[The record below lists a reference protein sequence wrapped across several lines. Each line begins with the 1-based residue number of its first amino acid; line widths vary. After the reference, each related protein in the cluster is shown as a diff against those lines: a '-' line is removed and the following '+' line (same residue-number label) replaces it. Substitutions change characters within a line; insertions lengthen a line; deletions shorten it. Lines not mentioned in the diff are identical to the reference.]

1 MSIVVNGITKIF
13 GAQTAVNN
21 VSFSA
26 KPGEIVGFL
35 GPNGAGKS
43 TTMKM
48 LCCYLEP
55 SSGTAEVEGFDILKN
70 PLEVRKNI
78 GYLPEQNPLYDDM
91 YVREYL
97 GFVAGLHKIKNPDKR
112 IDEVIHTTGLEKEQH
127 KIIGTLSKGY
137 KQRVGLAQA
146 IIHDPKVL
154 ILDEPTSGLD
164 MNQLVGIR
172 QLIREMGKEKTVI
185 FSSHI
190 MQEIQALCHRVLII
204 NDGVLIADDSIAD
217 LQARVSGQ
225 TKVVVVFSNDQYSKD
240 PFTAVPG
247 VISVQ
252 KEGDRLTIL
261 GKDDADIKPGIF
273 KAAVDSGLTI
283 VEMKS
288 ELMNME
294 SIFRQLTQKQE
305 I

>member
-91 YVREYL
+91 YVREFL

-252 KEGDRLTIL
+252 KEGVRLTIL

>member
-13 GAQTAVNN
+13 GTQTAVNN

-48 LCCYLEP
+48 LCCYLAPTE
-55 SSGTAEVEGFDILKN
+55 GTAEIAGFDILKD
-70 PLEVRKNI
+70 PLKVKKNV
-78 GYLPEQNPLYDDM
+78 GYLPEHNPLYEDM

-97 GFVAGLHKIKNPDKR
+97 GFVAGLHKINNPEKR

-185 FSSHI
+185 FSCTSLLLP
-190 MQEIQALCHRVLII
+190 A
-204 NDGVLIADDSIAD
+204 
-217 LQARVSGQ
+217 
-225 TKVVVVFSNDQYSKD
+225 
-240 PFTAVPG
+240 
-247 VISVQ
+247 
-252 KEGDRLTIL
+252 
-261 GKDDADIKPGIF
+261 
-273 KAAVDSGLTI
+273 
-283 VEMKS
+283 
-288 ELMNME
+288 
-294 SIFRQLTQKQE
+294 
-305 I
+305 

>member
-13 GAQTAVNN
+13 GTQTAVNN

-112 IDEVIHTTGLEKEQH
+112 IDEVIQTTGLEKEQH

>member
-13 GAQTAVNN
+13 GTQTAVNN

-97 GFVAGLHKIKNPDKR
+97 GFVAGLHKIKNADKR
-112 IDEVIHTTGLEKEQH
+112 IDEVIQTTGLEKEQH

-240 PFTAVPG
+240 PFAAVPG

>member
-13 GAQTAVNN
+13 GTQTAVNN

-112 IDEVIHTTGLEKEQH
+112 IDEVIQTTGLEKEQH

-240 PFTAVPG
+240 PFVAVPG

>member
-13 GAQTAVNN
+13 GTQTAVNN

-55 SSGTAEVEGFDILKN
+55 SSGTAEVEGFDILTN

-91 YVREYL
+91 YVREFL
-97 GFVAGLHKIKNPDKR
+97 AFVAGLHKIKNPDKR
-112 IDEVIHTTGLEKEQH
+112 IDEVIKTTGLEKEQH

-240 PFTAVPG
+240 PFVAVPG

>member
-13 GAQTAVNN
+13 GTQTAVNN

-112 IDEVIHTTGLEKEQH
+112 IDEVIQTTGLEKEQH

-185 FSSHI
+185 HNWH
-190 MQEIQALCHRVLII
+190 E
-204 NDGVLIADDSIAD
+204 
-217 LQARVSGQ
+217 
-225 TKVVVVFSNDQYSKD
+225 
-240 PFTAVPG
+240 
-247 VISVQ
+247 
-252 KEGDRLTIL
+252 
-261 GKDDADIKPGIF
+261 DA
-273 KAAVDSGLTI
+273 
-283 VEMKS
+283 
-288 ELMNME
+288 
-294 SIFRQLTQKQE
+294 
-305 I
+305 

>member
-13 GAQTAVNN
+13 GTQTAVNN

-97 GFVAGLHKIKNPDKR
+97 RFCSRFA
-112 IDEVIHTTGLEKEQH
+112 
-127 KIIGTLSKGY
+127 
-137 KQRVGLAQA
+137 
-146 IIHDPKVL
+146 
-154 ILDEPTSGLD
+154 
-164 MNQLVGIR
+164 
-172 QLIREMGKEKTVI
+172 
-185 FSSHI
+185 
-190 MQEIQALCHRVLII
+190 
-204 NDGVLIADDSIAD
+204 
-217 LQARVSGQ
+217 
-225 TKVVVVFSNDQYSKD
+225 
-240 PFTAVPG
+240 
-247 VISVQ
+247 
-252 KEGDRLTIL
+252 
-261 GKDDADIKPGIF
+261 
-273 KAAVDSGLTI
+273 
-283 VEMKS
+283 
-288 ELMNME
+288 
-294 SIFRQLTQKQE
+294 
-305 I
+305 

>member
-13 GAQTAVNN
+13 GTQTAVNN

-97 GFVAGLHKIKNPDKR
+97 GFVAGLHKIKNADKR
-112 IDEVIHTTGLEKEQH
+112 IDEVIQTTGLEKEQH

-240 PFTAVPG
+240 PFVAVPG

-273 KAAVDSGLTI
+273 KAAVDAGLTI

>member
-1 MSIVVNGITKIF
+1 MTICMSESI
-13 GAQTAVNN
+13 
-21 VSFSA
+21 
-26 KPGEIVGFL
+26 
-35 GPNGAGKS
+35 
-43 TTMKM
+43 
-48 LCCYLEP
+48 
-55 SSGTAEVEGFDILKN
+55 
-70 PLEVRKNI
+70 
-78 GYLPEQNPLYDDM
+78 
-91 YVREYL
+91 L
-97 GFVAGLHKIKNPDKR
+97 GFVAGLHKIKNADKR
-112 IDEVIHTTGLEKEQH
+112 IDEVIQTTGLEKEQH

-240 PFTAVPG
+240 PFAAVPG
-247 VISVQ
+247 VISVH

-261 GKDDADIKPGIF
+261 GKDDVDIKPGVF
-273 KAAVDSGLTI
+273 KAAVDAGLTI

>member
-13 GAQTAVNN
+13 GTQTAVNN

-112 IDEVIHTTGLEKEQH
+112 IDEVIQTTGLEKEQH

-240 PFTAVPG
+240 PFLAVPG

>member
-13 GAQTAVNN
+13 GTQTAVNN

-97 GFVAGLHKIKNPDKR
+97 GFVAGLHKIKNPEKR

-225 TKVVVVFSNDQYSKD
+225 TKVVVVFADDKFSKD
-240 PFTAVPG
+240 PFLNVPG
-247 VISVQ
+247 VISAL
-252 KEGDRLTIL
+252 KEGSRLTIL
-261 GKDDADIKPGIF
+261 GKDAIDIKPGVF
-273 KAAVDSGLTI
+273 KAAVDAGLTI

-294 SIFRQLTQKQE
+294 SIFRQLTQNQE